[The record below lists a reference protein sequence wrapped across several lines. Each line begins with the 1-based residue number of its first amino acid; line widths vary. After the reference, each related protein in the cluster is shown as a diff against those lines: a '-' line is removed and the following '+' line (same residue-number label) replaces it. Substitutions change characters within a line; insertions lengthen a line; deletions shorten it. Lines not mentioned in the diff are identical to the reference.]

1 MGPLRKTTQDLPAR
15 EGHRL
20 APDVITFNAAISSQR
35 VQWRFANHLLDSL
48 RLQRAYPEIISYS
61 AASHCCALASAWQHA
76 LQTDSNRVPCN
87 AAINACEIL
96 GMQKFRQESWENAY
110 VSGYTL
116 DKQTL
121 AGFDE
126 KDIPFLENLVE
137 KCIEDSVADVK
148 CIHRGSQGRWK
159 FAWRN
164 KMWSVGSHNSEVS
177 ESIKDIEFHRS
188 AMRAYFKD
196 SGPKKMDVFITSH

>member
-1 MGPLRKTTQDLPAR
+1 MEIQENLEDHAK
-15 EGHRL
+15 
-20 APDVITFNAAISSQR
+20 AAIRGMNSYEKAGKWDLSLLLFDDLKENPIGMWRQSTSSMAICQPSPG
-35 VQWRFANHLLDSL
+35 LTS
-48 RLQRAYPEIISYS
+48 
-61 AASHCCALASAWQHA
+61 ASACLPRDHQ
-76 LQTDSNRVPCN
+76 LLCCEPLLRFGVRVATRSAN
-87 AAINACEIL
+87 GQQSI
-96 GMQKFRQESWENAY
+96 RQESWENAY